1 MKKALWIL
9 IILISVFTLMTC
21 ASLAEESF
29 RPDEVGQYL
38 QKKDFS
44 SYSVVSET
52 WSGDNPKLSGDGS
65 WFYFVALRNQSGKNR
80 LLVFQSNT
88 KGWKLIINS
97 EKALN
102 QSTVPMLIRR
112 DNQSYDGINLGEAAV
127 SFADDN
133 GSSTETVWSYDS
145 AKKQWRLKAYVEH
158 DSTFDVIISTIR
170 VTGTGLSYTGWRTEE
185 RTLRYAGTVQDDLK
199 YFSYAAFPKTIER
212 LEKTMTVAPTLPE
225 GTLSAQ
231 EIKFT
236 GGKKYEVYSGPGK
249 EYLRGANGKA
259 SVSTNDWIQVFGQEN
274 DWIMIQYAIDSSHY
288 RIGYISQKALP
299 KKSNVTELS
308 LQHQTAYT
316 ANSVYM
322 TDDPLF
328 STATLTALP
337 SGTEVALLG
346 TLGEWAY
353 IENQAETLCRGFVPM
368 NSLSLSASTFATF
381 TASNGAVYDW
391 FTVTKLHYD
400 YDHHVNAVSGYYERF
415 VPGEESDG
423 SEKAE
428 GSEKMYSLA
437 SDFHADMINSMTE
450 GEINLVPV
458 TDLHQWYVDAYI
470 GRENYYG
477 NDFIFTVDY
486 PDGYF
491 DSGIV
496 EPDFWF
502 VTTQIELNDRN
513 EIQYMK
519 YVYVPWG

>member
-1 MKKALWIL
+1 
-9 IILISVFTLMTC
+9 
-21 ASLAEESF
+21 
-29 RPDEVGQYL
+29 
-38 QKKDFS
+38 
-44 SYSVVSET
+44 
-52 WSGDNPKLSGDGS
+52 
-65 WFYFVALRNQSGKNR
+65 
-80 LLVFQSNT
+80 
-88 KGWKLIINS
+88 
-97 EKALN
+97 
-102 QSTVPMLIRR
+102 
-112 DNQSYDGINLGEAAV
+112 
-127 SFADDN
+127 
-133 GSSTETVWSYDS
+133 
-145 AKKQWRLKAYVEH
+145 
-158 DSTFDVIISTIR
+158 
-170 VTGTGLSYTGWRTEE
+170 
-185 RTLRYAGTVQDDLK
+185 
-199 YFSYAAFPKTIER
+199 
-212 LEKTMTVAPTLPE
+212 
-225 GTLSAQ
+225 
-231 EIKFT
+231 
-236 GGKKYEVYSGPGK
+236 
-249 EYLRGANGKA
+249 
-259 SVSTNDWIQVFGQEN
+259 
-274 DWIMIQYAIDSSHY
+274 
-288 RIGYISQKALP
+288 
-299 KKSNVTELS
+299 
-308 LQHQTAYT
+308 
-316 ANSVYM
+316 M

-328 STATLTALP
+328 SAATLTTLP

-450 GEINLVPV
+450 SEINLVPV